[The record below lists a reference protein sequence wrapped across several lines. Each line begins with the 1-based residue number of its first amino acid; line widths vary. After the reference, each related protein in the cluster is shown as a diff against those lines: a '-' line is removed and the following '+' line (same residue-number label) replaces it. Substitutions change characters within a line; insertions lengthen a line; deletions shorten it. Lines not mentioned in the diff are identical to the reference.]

1 MSLKKDKKETDNI
14 DIEKKYSIDFLARFA
29 CLYEGVNIAADRAE
43 KLGYDVN
50 KNNIW
55 IKPTALQKYVAE
67 RYGDMKYNMEQQ
79 RKGLE
84 VDEIYPWDKVY

>member
-1 MSLKKDKKETDNI
+1 MSLKKNKKETNNI

-43 KLGYDVN
+43 KLGYDVS

-67 RYGDMKYNMEQQ
+67 RYGDMKYNMEHQ
-79 RKGLE
+79 RKGKE
-84 VDEIYPWDKVY
+84 IDEIYAWDKVY